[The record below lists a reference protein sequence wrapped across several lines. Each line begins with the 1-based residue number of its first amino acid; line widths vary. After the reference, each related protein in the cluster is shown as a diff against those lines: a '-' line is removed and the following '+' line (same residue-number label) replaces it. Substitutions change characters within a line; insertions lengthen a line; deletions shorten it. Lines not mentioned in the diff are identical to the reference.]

1 VSSSWCWPRFSAVP
15 KTAGAAVFLVV
26 AALVGCGST
35 ESSSVKD
42 VVVRGVEQI
51 RASHDAKK
59 LREQL
64 VQTLANLRR
73 DRSATPGK
81 RLAIQGFA
89 ATLRG
94 VQAQVDLIE
103 NDSGNIE
110 AAVRDAAEAD
120 RYWTRGANLLRAA
133 GRALGIRVGNLKG
146 Y

>member
-1 VSSSWCWPRFSAVP
+1 VSSGSCWPRFSAVP
-15 KTAGAAVFLVV
+15 KTAAAAFLVV
-26 AALVGCGST
+26 ALVGCGST
-35 ESSSVKD
+35 ESSSVKEA
-42 VVVRGVEQI
+42 VVRGVEQI

-59 LREQL
+59 LHAQL
-64 VQTLANLRR
+64 VQTLASLRR

-103 NDSGNIE
+103 KDSGNIE

-120 RYWTRGANLLRAA
+120 LYRTRGASLLRAA
-133 GRALGIRVGNLKG
+133 GRALGTRVGTLKG

>member
-1 VSSSWCWPRFSAVP
+1 VP
-15 KTAGAAVFLVV
+15 KTSGAAALVIV
-26 AALVGCGST
+26 AVLVGCGST
-35 ESSSVKD
+35 KSSSIEEAFVH
-42 VVVRGVEQI
+42 GVEQI

-59 LREQL
+59 LHSQL
-64 VQTLANLRR
+64 VQTLASLRR
-73 DRSATPGK
+73 DRSAAPGK

-110 AAVRDAAEAD
+110 AAMRDAAEAD
-120 RYWTRGANLLRAA
+120 RYRTRGANLLRAA

>member
-1 VSSSWCWPRFSAVP
+1 M
-15 KTAGAAVFLVV
+15 
-26 AALVGCGST
+26 
-35 ESSSVKD
+35 KD
-42 VVVRGVEQI
+42 EFARGIEQI

-59 LREQL
+59 LHAQL
-64 VQTLANLRR
+64 GQTLANLRR
-73 DRSATPGK
+73 SNATPGR

-103 NDSGNIE
+103 NDSGNLE

-120 RYWTRGANLLRAA
+120 RYRARGANLLRAA